1 VRLGQEVQALPRPP
15 DLSEPRAIRV
25 VAGVVCDAAGRV
37 LVNQRRPGQHMAG
50 RWEFPGGKLAAG
62 EDERAGL
69 ARELREELGIEV
81 ESARPLIEIRH
92 RYADR
97 DVVLHVWRVLRHAGV
112 PHGLEGQP
120 LRWLAPDALATVDLL
135 EADRPIVVAL
145 ALPDCYLVTG
155 EPARD
160 PRRFLGLLDAAL
172 ARGVRLVQLRAPG
185 LDAASHAKLAHAASA
200 ACRAQGAALLLNGEP
215 CAMAP
220 LALEV
225 GASGIHV
232 PARHVERLAG
242 WTPPAG
248 LHVGASCH
256 DAAELRAARDAGA
269 HFAVLGPV
277 RATPSHPAA
286 VPLGWERF
294 AALARG
300 AGLPVY
306 ALGGVAPADLATAW
320 DAGGQG
326 IAAVRALW
334 NPDAQ
339 TPG

>member
-15 DLSEPRAIRV
+15 DLSDVPSIRV
-25 VAGVVCDAAGRV
+25 VAGVVSDAAGRV

-69 ARELREELGIEV
+69 VRELREELGIEV
-81 ESARPLIEIRH
+81 EDARPLIEIRH

-97 DVVLHVWRVLRHAGV
+97 DVVLHVWRVLRHSGE

-120 LRWLAPDALATVDLL
+120 LRWLAPDELGTIDLL

-145 ALPDCYLVTG
+145 TLPDRYLVTG
-155 EPARD
+155 GPADD
-160 PRRFLGLLDAAL
+160 PRRFLARLERAL
-172 ARGVRLVQLRAPG
+172 ARGVRLVQLRTPG
-185 LDAASHAKLAHAASA
+185 LDARAHAALAHAAAA
-200 ACRAQGAALLLNGEP
+200 ACRARGAALLLNGEP
-215 CAMAP
+215 RAMAA
-220 LALEV
+220 LALEA
-225 GASGIHV
+225 GAAGIHV
-232 PARHVERLAG
+232 PARHLGALAG
-242 WTPPAG
+242 WAPPAG
-248 LHVGASCH
+248 MRVGASCH
-256 DAAELRAARDAGA
+256 DAAELQAARDAGA

-277 RATPSHPAA
+277 RATPSHPDAP
-286 VPLGWERF
+286 PLGWARF

-306 ALGGVAPADLATAW
+306 ALGGVGPADIATAW
-320 DAGGQG
+320 EAGGQG

-334 NPDAQ
+334 MPD
-339 TPG
+339 GE